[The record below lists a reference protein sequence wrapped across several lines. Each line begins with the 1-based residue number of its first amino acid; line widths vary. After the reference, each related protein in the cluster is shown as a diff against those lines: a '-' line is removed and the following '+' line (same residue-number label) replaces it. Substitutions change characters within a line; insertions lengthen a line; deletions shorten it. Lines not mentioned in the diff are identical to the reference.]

1 MAANNLFEEEHESRL
16 LEFYFGDARPDD
28 LRRLRLMR
36 LASDMRE
43 AMWGFL
49 QTRISKL
56 DFDYQT
62 YARRHF
68 KRFLKSAEHAVREYG
83 WD

>member
-1 MAANNLFEEEHESRL
+1 
-16 LEFYFGDARPDD
+16 
-28 LRRLRLMR
+28 
-36 LASDMRE
+36 
-43 AMWGFL
+43 MWGVL

-68 KRFLKSAEHAVREYG
+68 ERFLHKSKRVLGDEIA
-83 WD
+83 D

>member
-1 MAANNLFEEEHESRL
+1 
-16 LEFYFGDARPDD
+16 
-28 LRRLRLMR
+28 MR

-49 QTRISKL
+49 QTGISKL

-68 KRFLKSAEHAVREYG
+68 KRFLRRAERAAREYG